1 MVATV
6 QIVEKNGPT
15 ATPVVTDKTAGTVRF
30 NNADAATPGT
40 SNPLVVPTG
49 TAKDWAYMKQL
60 RLNCTVAPD
69 TQLTNPQFYTDGAAP
84 GDWTG
89 VSLFAEANAAY
100 IAPNEPATTPTGASD
115 AFGYVS
121 GTPLS
126 LGATTKTDTGEFG
139 EHLQLAMSIG
149 STATQGSLTAES
161 VTFSYDEI

>member
-15 ATPVVTDKTAGTVRF
+15 ATPVATDKTAGTVRF
-30 NNADAATPGT
+30 NNADAQNPGT
-40 SNPLVVPTG
+40 SNPLIVPTAG
-49 TAKDWAYMKQL
+49 LDWAYMKQL

-69 TQLTNPQFYTDGAAP
+69 TQLTNPKFYTDGAAP

-89 VSLFAEANAAY
+89 VSLYAEANAAY
-100 IAPNEPATTPTGASD
+100 VAPNEPTTTPTGGSD

-121 GTPLS
+121 GTPLA
-126 LGATTKTDTGEFG
+126 LGTTTKTDTGEFG
-139 EHLQLAMSIG
+139 EHLQLSMSVG
-149 STATQGSLTAES
+149 TASSQGSLTAES